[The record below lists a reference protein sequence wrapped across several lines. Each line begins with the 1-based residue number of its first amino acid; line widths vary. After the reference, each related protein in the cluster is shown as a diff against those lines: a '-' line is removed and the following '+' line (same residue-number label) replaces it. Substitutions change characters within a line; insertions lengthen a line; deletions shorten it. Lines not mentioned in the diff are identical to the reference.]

1 MLMEESFI
9 PSSEFEVASNTV
21 NKILGQ
27 PVEEI
32 EITTSLIKEYG
43 KEYWLELIPK
53 MYELG
58 GKMNEI
64 RVKKTSYPRIIAI
77 VLALIMFVGVVPI
90 NASAETEKNTVIGKV
105 YEFNKENDYEFSKS
119 EESTSSDKV
128 DTYGSFTVSGQI
140 DNIAEKDGVPAY
152 EVNSGNLKIYYTY
165 SDALLKADEKS
176 WHLIEDKGEKV
187 DGNKLDNKI
196 LKGAIILQTSKDR
209 KNWTDV
215 KCLTNVFSEEPVKTG
230 AMYETTDVQILNG
243 CYYRLIVVYKT
254 RKHADTHKVLF
265 VSAKDYEYKKTAEV
279 YEFYAYSPASKN
291 DVTTSEQTYALGQK
305 TRVKEFDGYSGSTSI
320 DKDDIHY
327 GWDIGQFFVS
337 GYTDKVKES
346 DGNVVFLKN
355 VGDTVTLWFNLKQDI
370 DKLNGN
376 EDLRITADTEGYD
389 QHFETPR
396 TNFGKGTLIIRYTD
410 YNNNVSEPQ
419 IYTNYLEA
427 NATVGAD
434 TKVQL
439 FEEGDYE
446 IALDYEVTSDRLIDK
461 VGHYRIYFTYS
472 VRNGNCMV
480 YPLDVMTGSELTNS
494 SMTENGFML
503 DLAKSRY
510 LQINVKREILTESA
524 DGLVEDTRM
533 NGPAKDGARYTD
545 EGIYTITA
553 SNQYTNQTTTKKI
566 YVGTNNVLKA
576 FMTSGLSIEE
586 INKLVSEGA
595 TIDDEGIITLS
606 MDTKTGGNQD
616 ASNYQN
622 NIADDK
628 GGFNIVM
635 AIGGIAAL
643 CFVEYIMVLKK
654 KKDSHSTEKSE
665 GDEQ

>member
-1 MLMEESFI
+1 
-9 PSSEFEVASNTV
+9 
-21 NKILGQ
+21 
-27 PVEEI
+27 
-32 EITTSLIKEYG
+32 
-43 KEYWLELIPK
+43 
-53 MYELG
+53 MYE
-58 GKMNEI
+58 I
-64 RVKKTSYPRIIAI
+64 RLPKTRYSKFVTI
-77 VLALIMFVGVVPI
+77 VLALILFVGAFPI
-90 NASAETEKNTVIGKV
+90 NAFAETEKNTVIGQV
-105 YEFNKENDYEFSKS
+105 YEFDKDSDYEFSKS
-119 EESTSSDKV
+119 EKSTSSDKI
-128 DTYGSFTVSGQI
+128 DTYGNFSVSGQI
-140 DNIAEKDGVPAY
+140 GNISEKDGVPSY
-152 EVNSGNLKIYYTY
+152 EVSSGNLDIYYTY
-165 SDALLKADEKS
+165 SDTLLKADEKS
-176 WHLIEDKGEKV
+176 WHLIEDKGKKV
-187 DGNKLDNKI
+187 DDNKLDDKI

-215 KCLTNVFSEEPVKTG
+215 KCLTNVFSEEPVRTG
-230 AMYETTDVQILNG
+230 ALYKTTDVQILNG
-243 CYYRLIVVYKT
+243 CYYRLIVAYET
-254 RKHADTHKVLF
+254 RKLAETNKVLF
-265 VSAKDYEYKKTAEV
+265 VPVKDYEYKKTAEI
-279 YEFYAYSPASKN
+279 YEFYAYAPSTGN
-291 DVTTSEQTYALGQK
+291 DVTTSEQTYALGEK

-320 DKDDIHY
+320 NKDDIHY

-370 DKLNGN
+370 NKLNGN
-376 EDLRITADTEGYD
+376 EDLKITADTEGYD

-396 TNFGKGTLIIRYTD
+396 TNFGKGTLIVRYTD
-410 YNNNVSEPQ
+410 YNNNASEPQ

-446 IALDYEVTSDRLIDK
+446 IALDYEVTSDKLIDK

-480 YPLDVMTGSELTNS
+480 YPLDVTTGSELTNS

-510 LQINVKREILTESA
+510 LQINVKREILTDSA
-524 DGLVEDTRM
+524 DGLVEDTRA
-533 NGPAKDGARYTD
+533 NGPAKDGAKYTD

-553 SNQYTNQTTTKKI
+553 TNQYTNQTTTKKI

-595 TIDDEGIITLS
+595 TIDDDGIITLS
-606 MDTKTGGNQD
+606 TNVKTDINPED
-616 ASNYQN
+616 SNYQN
-622 NIADDK
+622 DAADNK
-628 GGFNIVM
+628 GGFSVFIV
-635 AIGGIAAL
+635 IGVIVVVCL
-643 CFVEYIMVLKK
+643 VVCIVLLKK
-654 KKDSHSTEKSE
+654 KRNNSVESKE
-665 GDEQ
+665 DEQ